1 MIVMKKTDLIEIRQ
15 RTTGKSAYVGRSRI
29 RVLNIVTLSEQLQ
42 SETLVDRIRLSYPQ
56 LTAEQVEAA
65 LEYARRHADEIE
77 RERAEEE
84 AAYARLDS
92 AV

>member
-1 MIVMKKTDLIEIRQ
+1 MIVMKKPDLIEIRE

-29 RVLNIVTLSEQLQ
+29 RVLNIVTLFEQLQ

-65 LEYARRHADEIE
+65 LEYARQHADEIE